1 MSANSAHIDLNSDV
15 LPFDLENMAHG
26 VTDSEPVTLTET
38 FKVHSQVQGSPKER
52 IVDEVG
58 NFSGAKGLEI
68 GGSDGNAVLEP
79 VIDGLEKEAL
89 KRVTHFADGAN
100 VSEAETG
107 MVDRGVNLKDGDVS
121 LGLVKEDVNASDCMQ
136 EGIEPQVESVSKI
149 PAEIPGVEAKVA
161 DINETFCDENS
172 SVCPTHVSEALTSEG
187 SENRTM
193 NIDAM
198 IETNKNQTA
207 STRVPEAGVVQNIG
221 DDSNIFNLVVDL
233 NTYTITDG
241 NVSSDVNVKSAASN
255 PEFHV
260 SDLVWGKVRSH
271 PWWPGQIFDPSDSS
285 ENATKYSKKGSYL
298 IAYFGDQTFAWNEAS
313 WIKPFGPH
321 FSQMEKQSTKE
332 EFRYALDC
340 ALEEVSR
347 RVEFGLACS
356 CISKEAYAKLN
367 TQIIVNAGIREE
379 SSRRDGGDSYL
390 NATSLKPAELLEFMK
405 TTAQLPYGGGDRLEF
420 VMSHAQLSAF
430 YRWKGYS
437 ELPKFNM
444 LGTLFGS
451 EEDNQL
457 LGVKKNHAE
466 FNVNDVL
473 DMENDN
479 SISSGKGKSETQVSS
494 SRKRKHTSGDSLL
507 PNKKE
512 RSLLDLLV
520 EKGSRTPNGGNKTGK
535 EGVGKLIS
543 QSSSQK
549 RKAVDALSD
558 DSSMKRAKSHLSTG
572 VVDAPARTRQTFRVG
587 DSIRRAAS
595 QMNGSSPILKYGD
608 GMSQEARVENKS
620 IQKKPS
626 TELPSPDEMMSQLCL
641 AARDPMKGYSFIF
654 SMVGF
659 FSEFR
664 NFVSLDDPSLEEHE
678 QSLKQV
684 FGGKT
689 RKKST
694 KTGRKSTMPG
704 ITEASGTDVLS
715 DSYWS
720 DRIVQSIPEEQSS
733 FENQP
738 DSPSGKGY
746 PTVEPQRPNLDHTQ
760 KRSDKNLESEAGM
773 TIGHHLEE
781 ESCEQDFPPTA
792 LILNF
797 TDLDSVPSEASLT
810 KIFSQF
816 GTLIECQTEVLKKSR
831 RAKVVFKKRDDAET
845 AFSSAGKY
853 SIFGPSLV
861 SYRLKYI
868 MPSNSKASAP
878 TKRGG
883 KVTATSL

>member
-1 MSANSAHIDLNSDV
+1 MSANSAPIDLNSDV

-38 FKVHSQVQGSPKER
+38 FKGHDQVQGSPKER

-58 NFSGAKGLEI
+58 NFSAAKGLEI

-100 VSEAETG
+100 VEEAEIG
-107 MVDRGVNLKDGDVS
+107 MVGGGVNPKDGDVS
-121 LGLVKEDVNASDCMQ
+121 LGLVKEDVNALDCMQ
-136 EGIEPQVESVSKI
+136 EGREPQVESVSKI
-149 PAEIPGVEAKVA
+149 PAGIPGMEAKVA

-193 NIDAM
+193 TIDAM
-198 IETNKNQTA
+198 IETNKNQIA
-207 STRVPEAGVVQNIG
+207 STRVPEAGVVLG

-233 NTYTITDG
+233 NTYMITDG
-241 NVSSDVNVKSAASN
+241 NVSSDVNFKSAASK

-271 PWWPGQIFDPSDSS
+271 PWWPGQIFNPSDSS
-285 ENATKYSKKGSYL
+285 ENAMKYSKKGSYL

-332 EFRYALDC
+332 EFRYAVDC

-379 SSRRDGGDSYL
+379 SSRRYGGDNYL
-390 NATSLKPAELLEFMK
+390 NATSLKPVELLEFMK
-405 TTAQLPYGGGDRLEF
+405 TTAQLPYGGGDKLEF
-420 VMSHAQLSAF
+420 VMSQAQLSAF

-444 LGTLFGS
+444 LGTLFAS
-451 EEDNQL
+451 PEDDQL
-457 LGVKKNHAE
+457 LGVKENHRE
-466 FNVNDVL
+466 SNVNDVP

-479 SISSGKGKSETQVSS
+479 SISSGKEKSEIQVSS
-494 SRKRKHTSGDSLL
+494 SRKRKHTSGYSVL

-512 RSLLDLLV
+512 TSLLDLLGK
-520 EKGSRTPNGGNKTGK
+520 KGLRTPNGGNKTGK

-558 DSSMKRAKSHLSTG
+558 DSSMKRGKSHLSTG
-572 VVDAPARTRQTFRVG
+572 VVDTPARTKQTFRVG

-608 GMSQEARVENKS
+608 GMPQEARVENKS
-620 IQKKPS
+620 IQKSS
-626 TELPSPDEMMSQLCL
+626 TEFFSPDEMMSQLCL

-684 FGGKT
+684 FGGKK
-689 RKKST
+689 RRKST

-704 ITEASGTDVLS
+704 ITEASGTDFLS

-738 DSPSGKGY
+738 DSPSGKSFS
-746 PTVEPQRPNLDHTQ
+746 TAEPQGPNLDHTQ
-760 KRSDKNLESEAGM
+760 KSSGKNLESEAEM
-773 TIGHHLEE
+773 TVEHHLEE
-781 ESCEQDFPPTA
+781 EKSCEKEFPPTA

-868 MPSNSKASAP
+868 LPSKASAP

-883 KVTATSL
+883 KVTATSH